1 MKKRFSSF
9 QADRRLLTT
18 AEVMDLLRVSRSTLY
33 RGVKMGIYPQPLLMG
48 HRTIRWRNHA
58 IQDLVERGVK

>member
-1 MKKRFSSF
+1 MKRRVSSF
-9 QADRRLLTT
+9 QADRLLLTT

-33 RGVKMGIYPQPLLMG
+33 RGVRKGIYPQPLLMG
-48 HRTIRWRNHA
+48 HRAIRWRSHA